1 MHLEL
6 FYTWGFLVHINR
18 LDSAYSSFPLKIL
31 DGRYTGLCPGN
42 ALIGLF
48 NPISSTGPARSGFLG
63 VGFGATPPGAPK
75 ARHGQLSFVKQFAK
89 LC

>member
-1 MHLEL
+1 MYMNR
-6 FYTWGFLVHINR
+6 FNLVYSR
-18 LDSAYSSFPLKIL
+18 LPLKIL

-48 NPISSTGPARSGFLG
+48 NPISSTGAARFGFLG

-75 ARHGQLSFVKQFAK
+75 ARHGQSSFVKQFAK